1 MLLSGTRYSKETA
14 AALLRS
20 SFFVTQERPLYQRFL
35 QLSFSGKFLPHKN
48 KVDNTMDNL
57 DFSVE
62 EIQQQLAV
70 LGYRNI
76 PKHRLLEFKQ
86 DLDKVIRHGQWKNLA
101 SATPTNI
108 NSQTATSHSSPPAYT
123 KEKVSLLY
131 SKGSSAGFFMH
142 QEKTYRDTKK
152 NKNNSWPMRHCD
164 SYAEQSVGPRL
175 QLPAGA
181 PNRLQEEPD
190 TEDTLDSLLSESYT
204 SFSEHQERRF
214 IKRKVL
220 RKRKGK
226 SLICD
231 ESVYT
236 EDSDA
241 TSRLEEQIA
250 ELDLSTSHQKDD
262 EAESEDVSD
271 ESDYQSSETDG
282 VDSSAFE
289 SYIKG
294 MIQTQS
300 YQDVRPK
307 PKSFI
312 RPVMCQPVI
321 KKTDPVAKY
330 FQYKQMWEMFQVSG
344 EKDRKALR
352 WEIKEKLAYQPL
364 PPKPRR
370 VYVPNTYTVP
380 TEKKRS
386 TLRWMIRNDLANG
399 HLPQKIHCQF

>member
-236 EDSDA
+236 EDSVSHLSCGSLQLLHSYPGLLASYLINALFAWPVGGRPCIDA

-364 PPKPRR
+364 PNQP
-370 VYVPNTYTVP
+370 
-380 TEKKRS
+380 
-386 TLRWMIRNDLANG
+386 L
-399 HLPQKIHCQF
+399 H